1 MIDKKTAAR
10 LAKEFKTAYDAPMCM
25 TTQLK
30 GVPCVRVCD
39 YYVNTNTGYYATR
52 TYDGAERTDNS
63 AEVLAKFE
71 AEVARLTAA
80 AEEFAKAH
88 GGRVIAERKEETRPT
103 YSRGDYE
110 ASRNVPFNSL
120 AARRKYL
127 ALHYT
132 PNGTSTDH
140 RFALRI
146 AF

>member
-39 YYVNTNTGYYATR
+39 SYVNTTTGYYATHKY
-52 TYDGAERTDNS
+52 TGGERVDDS

-80 AEEFAKAH
+80 AEEFARAH

-110 ASRNVPFNSL
+110 ASKHIPFGSM
-120 AARRKYL
+120 AARRKYM